1 MDKNCL
7 ISQIKNANNGICG
20 LNNLGN
26 SCYLNTSIQCLS
38 SCWEITNYFLRD
50 IYKNDINE
58 NNPLGSNGK
67 LCEAYSEIIKII
79 WIGKEKIY
87 TPKKFKKILTEVNP
101 MYTGNIPQD
110 AQEFLSFLL
119 DCLHEDL
126 NKVKNKPYVVTDDNS
141 KKEDSIKSLE
151 ELYNFKRR
159 NQSLF
164 VDLLYG
170 QFKTLIVCPNKDCQN
185 EINKFEP
192 FLNLS
197 LPIETKSFY
206 FKIKCFF
213 IFYDISIKPIQFIF
227 EFRNDCTFMALRNK
241 ISKIL
246 NIHPFSFIILKVR
259 GGYIIN
265 GFLNSKLLLYVN
277 TPKAG
282 DIQEEFF
289 VIQFNPKDFY
299 NPNNNR
305 YINEDNIQN
314 YRINNYHLLF
324 DEINS
329 NQSKFIELF
338 KEEYFE
344 NEEGNPT
351 ENYESYYQIK
361 DKKIM
366 GEINTDLNNGFYDN
380 FILILLRITNFEKN
394 DHTKTNRII
403 FPRFLIIDKSSTC
416 LEIYNK
422 IYEYFEC
429 IYEYMSFEEIFKNF
443 TSDKKNNT
451 YEFLSNN
458 KYPFLIRIINFNH
471 GKPCYICNDINCN
484 NCLLPFSNEITLQDL
499 IDKYPKNEKGK
510 QIDNTYYYLSKVQR
524 DKFQILI
531 KDLAFEIIFPN
542 HIVGAI
548 TNLNLFRN
556 LNFKIYKDDKN
567 LIKQIPLS
575 KCFENFM
582 NWEELGNKD
591 KYYCPNCKSQQ
602 NAKTKIQIFRCP
614 YILIIHLKRFDN
626 NKKIDIKINYPIEGL
641 NMEKYVLDKSNNYHS
656 MKYDLFAIA
665 CHFEKGRIGHYYSIC
680 KNIFT
685 KKWLKIDDNKIT
697 EIKHDEI
704 INKDAYLLFYRRRHL
719 ENIIDLEYLYHLPF
733 ISYEEK
739 LNELKK
745 NEEEDNKSDN

>member
-101 MYTGNIPQD
+101 MYKGNIPQD

-338 KEEYFE
+338 KE
-344 NEEGNPT
+344 
-351 ENYESYYQIK
+351 
-361 DKKIM
+361 
-366 GEINTDLNNGFYDN
+366 
-380 FILILLRITNFEKN
+380 
-394 DHTKTNRII
+394 
-403 FPRFLIIDKSSTC
+403 
-416 LEIYNK
+416 
-422 IYEYFEC
+422 
-429 IYEYMSFEEIFKNF
+429 
-443 TSDKKNNT
+443 
-451 YEFLSNN
+451 
-458 KYPFLIRIINFNH
+458 
-471 GKPCYICNDINCN
+471 
-484 NCLLPFSNEITLQDL
+484 
-499 IDKYPKNEKGK
+499 
-510 QIDNTYYYLSKVQR
+510 
-524 DKFQILI
+524 
-531 KDLAFEIIFPN
+531 
-542 HIVGAI
+542 
-548 TNLNLFRN
+548 
-556 LNFKIYKDDKN
+556 
-567 LIKQIPLS
+567 
-575 KCFENFM
+575 
-582 NWEELGNKD
+582 
-591 KYYCPNCKSQQ
+591 
-602 NAKTKIQIFRCP
+602 
-614 YILIIHLKRFDN
+614 
-626 NKKIDIKINYPIEGL
+626 
-641 NMEKYVLDKSNNYHS
+641 
-656 MKYDLFAIA
+656 
-665 CHFEKGRIGHYYSIC
+665 
-680 KNIFT
+680 
-685 KKWLKIDDNKIT
+685 
-697 EIKHDEI
+697 
-704 INKDAYLLFYRRRHL
+704 
-719 ENIIDLEYLYHLPF
+719 
-733 ISYEEK
+733 
-739 LNELKK
+739 
-745 NEEEDNKSDN
+745 